1 MAEERDNLLPE
12 TPASAP
18 PMHYDDL
25 KLPLLNRGI
34 PVPAAMV
41 DYLNLLVDRHTRTD
55 ADIADIRA
63 EMLQVFETAGQPVP
77 HDFDEN
83 FERWFPQPK

>member
-12 TPASAP
+12 SPASAP

-34 PVPAAMV
+34 LIPAAML
-41 DYLNLLVDRHTRTD
+41 DYINALAERHTRTD
-55 ADIADIRA
+55 ADIAEIRA
-63 EMLQVFETAGQPVP
+63 EMLQVFEDAGQPVP
-77 HDFDEN
+77 SDFDEN
-83 FERWFPQPK
+83 FERWFPQSK